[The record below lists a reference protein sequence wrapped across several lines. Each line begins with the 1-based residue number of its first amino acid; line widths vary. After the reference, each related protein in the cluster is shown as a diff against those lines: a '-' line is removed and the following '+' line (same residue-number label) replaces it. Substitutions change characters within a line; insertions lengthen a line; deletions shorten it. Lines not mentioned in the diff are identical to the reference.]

1 MYVIVIH
8 VYCVCIYIYM
18 ILYMISYYD
27 DLIKNSERFVFSA
40 GWSGVGFGRGGRV
53 DVKKL
58 KSILE

>member
-1 MYVIVIH
+1 MYT
-8 VYCVCIYIYM
+8 VYVYIYM